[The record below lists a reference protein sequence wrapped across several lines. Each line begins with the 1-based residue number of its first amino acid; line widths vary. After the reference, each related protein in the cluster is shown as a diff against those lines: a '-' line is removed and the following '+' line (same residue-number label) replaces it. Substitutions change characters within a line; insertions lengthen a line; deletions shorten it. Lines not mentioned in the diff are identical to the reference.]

1 MDISLQKRFGW
12 RPRVALVGLGVL
24 GCCLFANLVHANVSS
39 ANVPTAGNNCQE
51 NGGKISGRGSTLQS
65 VLQEVLAKAY
75 RDDYC
80 GVTGVEGKTGEAGS
94 TMVAYNYPAAEA
106 VEKGTGSGAGIKA
119 ASCRTDAFAGTDTP
133 YTEANLKELDGAPGA
148 TGGCKLAFAP
158 PFEPQAPANEFPN
171 GADVTAPVMS
181 FPVAGSSVAL
191 AANLA
196 GSCTNGTPTSL
207 QFTAQEVSRIFGG
220 DAKNWNDSELESNNS
235 ELETDKCT
243 GAITRVVRFDS
254 SGTTNIFKEYL
265 INAANT
271 RPGTVTCDAGKVWKE
286 YFSTNTEWPGKAPES
301 ATGCT
306 PIITPLQSGNPE
318 ELELLDKTNG
328 GIGYADLPQ
337 EAASST
343 GLVTA
348 SVESATGTGSYQTPN
363 KAKGANCNYNSLTLP
378 GLTPNEAVGLNT
390 SENWA
395 NNNPINHGNPTDLG
409 SAYPICGLTWD
420 LVYTGLSNGSVANA
434 IAPLTNG
441 QRRTL
446 YSYETFLLSSTA
458 QDLLISHD
466 YAPLPSGWLPTLT
479 NGFQANF

>member
-12 RPRVALVGLGVL
+12 RPRAVLVGLGVL
-24 GCCLFANLVHANVSS
+24 GCCLLANLVHANVSS

-51 NGGKISGRGSTLQS
+51 SGGKISGRGSTLQS
-65 VLQEVLAKAY
+65 VLQGVLAKAY

-80 GVTGVEGKTGEAGS
+80 GVTGVEGGVGEAGS

-133 YTEANLKELDGAPGA
+133 YTEANLKELDGAIGA

-158 PFEPQAPANEFPN
+158 PFEPQAPGNEFPN
-171 GADVTAPVMS
+171 PADIQANVMS
-181 FPVAGSSVAL
+181 FPVGGSSVAL
-191 AANLA
+191 AANLTGA
-196 GSCTNGTPTSL
+196 CTGGTPTGL

-220 DAKNWNDSELESNNS
+220 DAKNWNDSELVSNNS

-243 GAITRVVRFDS
+243 GEITRVVRQDS

-265 INAANT
+265 INAANS
-271 RPGTVTCDAGKVWKE
+271 RPGTVTCDVGKKWSE
-286 YFSTNTEWPGKAPES
+286 YFTVNTEWPGKAPES
-301 ATGCT
+301 TTGCT
-306 PIITPLQSGNPE
+306 PITTSAKSGNPAL
-318 ELELLDKTNG
+318 LEVLHKTNG

-337 EAASST
+337 EAEAST

-348 SVESATGTGSYQTPN
+348 SVESSTGTGSYQTPN
-363 KAKGANCNYNSLTLP
+363 KAKGANCNYNSLSLP
-378 GLTPNEAVGLNT
+378 GLTANEAVGLST
-390 SENWA
+390 SENWG

-420 LVYTGLSNGSVANA
+420 LVYTGLSNGSVPNA

-446 YSYETFLLSSTA
+446 YSYMTFLLSSTA
-458 QDLLISHD
+458 QNLLSSHD
-466 YAPLPSGWLPTLT
+466 YAPLPSGWLGTLT
-479 NGFQANF
+479 NGFQTNF